1 MPRTVFLH
9 IGAPKSGST
18 FLQRALIAG
27 QDRLR
32 ARGIDYPHPG
42 TGHPGNAGGIGAF
55 TAEAFESMFQGG
67 VHTVFLSHEDL
78 FATEREAIP
87 LAQWAQGAGVTVRRL
102 CFLRP
107 WSEFCVGDYS
117 QMLKQNLE
125 TFLQRRCAFDGLS
138 FEQLAARR
146 AQKVDAAAIFLR
158 WTRVLPLPPMTLA
171 PHRAIAATV
180 ERLLG
185 HPGLDWQVPRHL
197 SNPSLRLNDAEALA
211 AMIGDPTIAPE
222 AVRAAYHA
230 ALARTAEPD
239 PARAPDRMA
248 RIEDM
253 FAAQNRALV
262 ALFGFDNS
270 PALA

>member
-1 MPRTVFLH
+1 MQRTVLLH

-55 TAEAFESMFQGG
+55 TPEAFDSLFADG
-67 VHTVFLSHEDL
+67 VHTVILSHEDL
-78 FATEREAIP
+78 FATEREALP
-87 LAQWAQGAGVTVRRL
+87 LALWAQDTGVTVRRL

-107 WSEFCVGDYS
+107 WSEFCLGDFS
-117 QMLKQNLE
+117 QVLKQNLE
-125 TFLQRRCAFDGLS
+125 TFLECRRAFDGLT

-158 WTRVLPLPPMTLA
+158 WARVLPMPPLTLA
-171 PHRAIAATV
+171 PHRAIPETM
-180 ERLLG
+180 EGLLG

-197 SNPSLRLNDAEALA
+197 SNPSLRLADAEALA
-211 AMIGDPTIAPE
+211 AMTDDPAIPPDT
-222 AVRAAYHA
+222 VRAAFHA
-230 ALARTAEPD
+230 ALARTGDPD
-239 PARAPDRMA
+239 PARTPDRMA
-248 RIEDM
+248 RIEDL
-253 FAAQNRALV
+253 FAPQNRALM
-262 ALFGFDNS
+262 ALYGFDNR
-270 PALA
+270 PPPD

>member
-1 MPRTVFLH
+1 MRRSILLH

-42 TGHPGNAGGIGAF
+42 TGHPGNAGAIGAF
-55 TAEAFESMFQGG
+55 APQAFDALFAGG
-67 VHTVFLSHEDL
+67 FHTVVLSHEDL

-107 WSEFCVGDYS
+107 WSEFCVGDFS
-117 QMLKQNLE
+117 QVLKQNLE
-125 TFLQRRCAFDGLS
+125 IFLERRRAFDGLS

-158 WTRVLPLPPMTLA
+158 WARVLPLPPLTLA
-171 PHRAIAATV
+171 PHRAIAETV
-180 ERLLG
+180 EALLG
-185 HPGLDWQVPRHL
+185 HPGLDWQVPRHM
-197 SNPSLRLNDAEALA
+197 SNPSLRLSDAEALA
-211 AMIGDPTIAPE
+211 AMIDDPAIPPDD
-222 AVRAAYHA
+222 VRAAFHA

-239 PARAPDRMA
+239 PARSPDRMA
-248 RIEDM
+248 AIEAL
-253 FAAQNRALV
+253 FAAQNRALI
-262 ALFGFDNS
+262 ALYGFDNS
-270 PALA
+270 PQPG